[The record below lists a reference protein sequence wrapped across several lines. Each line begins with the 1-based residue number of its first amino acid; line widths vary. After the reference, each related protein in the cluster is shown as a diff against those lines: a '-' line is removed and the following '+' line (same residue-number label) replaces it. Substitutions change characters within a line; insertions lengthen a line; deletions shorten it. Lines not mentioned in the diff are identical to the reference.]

1 MQAPDRVERG
11 EFMRGMLHGKGKM
24 KFPNGTIA
32 EGEFEGYL
40 LNGKGKIAH
49 ANGRVEE
56 GIFKNGVLI
65 QI

>member
-1 MQAPDRVERG
+1 
-11 EFMRGMLHGKGKM
+11 MRGMLHGKGKM

-32 EGEFEGYL
+32 EEELEGYL
-40 LNGKGKIAH
+40 LNDKGKIAH